1 LRPAHDESSIQAALG
16 GDRGSVALPLGHAHA
31 KTDEPAA
38 PPAVPSVD
46 AFVREHHGF
55 VWRVLRRA
63 GLSPSDADDAAQQV
77 FMIVTRRMG
86 DIVVGAER
94 AFLYRTAARVASSA
108 HRSVARR
115 RDTSGLDGDEAHH
128 PAPLPDELLD
138 QRRAREL
145 LDRILSELPAPLSAA
160 LILFDIEGLSKWEV
174 AEALG
179 VPEGTVASRVKR
191 ARAEIEAR
199 VFRLEAR
206 LRRGGAIE

>member
-1 LRPAHDESSIQAALG
+1 
-16 GDRGSVALPLGHAHA
+16 
-31 KTDEPAA
+31 
-38 PPAVPSVD
+38 
-46 AFVREHHGF
+46 
-55 VWRVLRRA
+55 
-63 GLSPSDADDAAQQV
+63 V

-206 LRRGGAIE
+206 MRRGGAIE